1 MFEKHLEAKIDYL
14 TVYLDSIERKLNKI
28 MSALDDLNLAVSNLT
43 VSVSNE
49 ITALNTAIANSDSA
63 GIETAVSNL
72 NALNTQLQTS
82 IAPTQPVTPPVV
94 A

>member
-1 MFEKHLEAKIDYL
+1 
-14 TVYLDSIERKLNKI
+14 
-28 MSALDDLNLAVSNLT
+28 MSALDDLNTAVSNLT

-49 ITALNTAIANSDSA
+49 ITALNTALANSDQS
-63 GIETAVSNL
+63 GIETAVTNL

-82 IAPTQPVTPPVV
+82 IAPTQTVTPPVT